1 MKFNKLFDTDEN
13 VTAYDYFEKIGVPDD
28 YFEFKTIEPNSHYGQ
43 SLKDGITMLECYDK
57 VYLLVDSDFDG
68 SASSSMLDDFLRK
81 KGYTVNHILHN
92 ENPKAH
98 GLEDDEV
105 MDILR
110 NTKPSLLI
118 IPDAGTPNVEQH
130 KELYALGWKILVLDH
145 HEADKSILDESPAL
159 IVNNQ
164 LIDTVENKSGSGTL
178 VTWHF
183 MYEIDSDLANKY
195 ISYVAISLLSDSM
208 DCRTLEN
215 GTFIHY
221 GLKENS
227 IHKNLKPLVE
237 ELNKTY
243 NPYDYSFGII
253 PKANATIRCGS
264 LEDKLLMYSVMAGYE
279 KEESKIKD
287 CIKRMKKCHT
297 TQSNETKRLMAE
309 SVEIE
314 DESEPVILS
323 KITEKTPFTGLV
335 ANKLMSKYN
344 KPILLVHDRANGCSD
359 GSARSPIEF
368 KEILNDSNMF
378 NYAEGHSCAFGVSYN
393 TSVEEQVKDF
403 LYSLTLSEPQIDV
416 LTCYSKILPLSNII
430 DRFEPFKSVWTASG
444 SNVVEPSFGF
454 TYVVKR
460 SDINFIGRTGT
471 TMKFHIGEWDFIKF
485 FCSNAW
491 KDENINIYKPSQEL
505 ELTFVGKMQWNEYMG
520 KRTPQVVIDKIEIK
534 EHEDDALTLFM

>member
-1 MKFNKLFDTDEN
+1 
-13 VTAYDYFEKIGVPDD
+13 V
-28 YFEFKTIEPNSHYGQ
+28 
-43 SLKDGITMLECYDK
+43 
-57 VYLLVDSDFDG
+57 SDFDG
-68 SASSSMLDDFLRK
+68 YSSGSMMYDSLVKLGCK
-81 KGYTVNHILHN
+81 NVTYVLHN

-98 GLEDDEV
+98 GFEDDEI
-105 MDILR
+105 METLR
-110 NTKPSLLI
+110 NSEPCLLI
-118 IPDAGTPNVEQH
+118 VPDAGTPNVEQH
-130 KELYALGWKILVLDH
+130 KELYTLGYEILVLDH
-145 HEADKSILDESPAL
+145 HEADESVLNDSPAL
-159 IVNNQ
+159 IINNK
-164 LIDTVENKSGSGTL
+164 LINTVENKSGSGAL

-183 MYEIDSDLANKY
+183 IHYMDSALANKY
-195 ISYVAISLLSDSM
+195 NSYVAISLLSDSM
-208 DCRTLEN
+208 DCRTDEN
-215 GTFIHY
+215 GTFLHW
-221 GLKENS
+221 GLRE
-227 IHKNLKPLVE
+227 KNLHSNIKPLVDA
-237 ELNKTY
+237 LNKTY
-243 NPYDYSFGII
+243 NPYDYSFGFI
-253 PKANATIRCGS
+253 PKANATIRCGELS
-264 LEDKLLMYSVMAGYE
+264 TKKLLFEVMAGIE
-279 KEESKIKD
+279 KDSKKIEQ
-287 CIKRMKKCHT
+287 CIKEMKKCHS

-314 DESEPVILS
+314 DEDEPVILG

-335 ANKLMSKYN
+335 ANKLMSEYN
-344 KPILLVHDRANGCSD
+344 KPILLVHDRTNGCSD

-368 KEILNDSNMF
+368 KEILNDSDMF

-393 TSVEEQVKDF
+393 TSDEEQVKNF

-416 LTCYSKILPLSNII
+416 LTYYSKILPLSNII
-430 DRFEPFKSVWTASG
+430 DRFEPFKNVWTASG

-491 KDENINIYKPSQEL
+491 KDETLNIYKPSQEL